1 MLVFVMCFSYNP
13 DDTFSEVF
21 LLVTLL
27 MLVSV
32 KSFSCAPD
40 ANVSEEFLLY
50 S

>member
-1 MLVFVMCFSYNP
+1 MLVLVMSFSYNP
-13 DDTFSEVF
+13 DDTFSQVF
-21 LLVTLL
+21 LFVTLL